1 MTSLTRRRGV
11 SFNPLLKL
19 NSYML
24 VVSFPSRLAID
35 KGSVPKEE
43 VSSIQSFGDAS
54 PIRKGTKVWIEVP
67 IEEN

>member
-1 MTSLTRRRGV
+1 MIETVEVVGFEEKMTSLTRRRGV

-24 VVSFPSRLAID
+24 VASFPSRLAID

-43 VSSIQSFGDAS
+43 VSSI
-54 PIRKGTKVWIEVP
+54 
-67 IEEN
+67 